1 MLRVLSDL
9 KGYTIAG
16 SDGEI
21 GAVRRFFF
29 EDEHW
34 VVRHIV
40 VDVGSWFSRH
50 RVLISPA
57 AVERIDDEQR
67 RLVVGLTR
75 ERVRTSPD
83 IDTDKPVS
91 RQHETA
97 LNSHYGY
104 TPYWGGAGP
113 WAGGYHPY
121 ALLAPS
127 AVPTPAP
134 PDAPAG
140 GGSGDPRLRSTKELS
155 GYRLRAGDVAAG
167 RVDDFIVDDESWAVR
182 YLTIDTGTKPGGR
195 RVLMPASWVR
205 EIDWSRQQVSVDGS
219 AERVRNRPEY
229 RPGELAVLARQTKE
243 ERVYHVNE
251 IIGKSVVTT
260 GAGEKLGTVADALFD
275 TDARRLVGFVIG
287 NGVLA
292 TERVLP
298 LGDVETIGR
307 DTVLVRTSE
316 HMMSPREWRHA
327 DTSAVRCSHLKGR
340 RVVTADGREI
350 GHAHDL
356 LVEEGGGALSA
367 IEVEERWLGGLRHR
381 LHIMGGPPPPQIG
394 PDVIVVAA

>member
-67 RLVVGLTR
+67 RLIVGLTR

-97 LNSHYGY
+97 LNHHYGY

-243 ERVYHVNE
+243 ERVYHVPASRNMSPMWQLGARRNPRRLA
-251 IIGKSVVTT
+251 ISMTVLLHWLAAWHRADPMQLIRPFTWLCRGSTDSR
-260 GAGEKLGTVADALFD
+260 GAGC
-275 TDARRLVGFVIG
+275 
-287 NGVLA
+287 
-292 TERVLP
+292 LP
-298 LGDVETIGR
+298 R
-307 DTVLVRTSE
+307 
-316 HMMSPREWRHA
+316 WRCA
-327 DTSAVRCSHLKGR
+327 
-340 RVVTADGREI
+340 
-350 GHAHDL
+350 
-356 LVEEGGGALSA
+356 
-367 IEVEERWLGGLRHR
+367 
-381 LHIMGGPPPPQIG
+381 
-394 PDVIVVAA
+394 